1 MESEEELKK
10 LTYVSS
16 KHCMECMPRAA
27 INEQCSL
34 LNQQQARSQS
44 QTGSATLTV
53 SPWLGGGFT
62 VVFALA
68 SLSFLFAALPQNLFK
83 ATGPVGPSLAS
94 VPSRVVLVAPNC
106 ALELAWGSP
115 DQEQSLGCV
124 RGSPRSWHPATLLLV
139 LPLVSMRSSAS
150 PCTAFY

>member
-53 SPWLGGGFT
+53 SP
-62 VVFALA
+62 
-68 SLSFLFAALPQNLFK
+68 
-83 ATGPVGPSLAS
+83 
-94 VPSRVVLVAPNC
+94 
-106 ALELAWGSP
+106 
-115 DQEQSLGCV
+115 
-124 RGSPRSWHPATLLLV
+124 
-139 LPLVSMRSSAS
+139 
-150 PCTAFY
+150 